1 MAPKA
6 MSPTMVSPAQPED
19 RQRLRVLIAYSYSM
33 HYRLGVFRA
42 LLAQPD
48 LDVTIAAGTT
58 PRHESPSVATSG
70 VAPIRPEDLP
80 ELQWHRTFSI
90 GWLRFQPG
98 LLRRSLSS
106 RYDVVIWDPS
116 MHCLTTWLSSVVIR
130 ARGQSLLYWGLG
142 WTKQHGRFKER
153 CKVAVFRLAHGFMTY
168 GQRSAELGVQAGY
181 PEPRLYVVGNSLP
194 DHPAAGEAA
203 ATMPPESPLML
214 GVALRLS
221 GRKRVDLLIRAVVA
235 LNARGIATRAIIVG
249 DGPERAALQGLA
261 EELDADVEFAG
272 ELYDAEKIADY
283 YRQIHLTVIPGHA
296 GLTVIQSLMHG
307 RPVVTHDN
315 PSNHADE
322 WTAIRAG
329 VSGAFFSE
337 GDLDALV
344 DTILQI
350 REQLMGGADDRR
362 AVAAACRVDFLQ
374 HGSPQAHAK
383 RIIDSVMDV
392 VAKQSP
398 RRFSRVSPRE
408 SVTND
413 QT

>member
-1 MAPKA
+1 
-6 MSPTMVSPAQPED
+6 MVSPAQPED

-42 LLAQPD
+42 LLDQPD
-48 LDVTIAAGTT
+48 IDVTIAAGTT

-70 VAPIRPEDLP
+70 VAPIQPEDLP
-80 ELQWHRTFSI
+80 ELQWHHTFSI

-106 RYDVVIWDPS
+106 RYDVVVWDPS
-116 MHCLTTWLSSVVIR
+116 LHCLTTWLSSVVIR

-168 GQRSAELGVQAGY
+168 GQRSAELGAQAAY
-181 PEPRLYVVGNSLP
+181 PAPRLYVVGNSLP
-194 DHPAAGEAA
+194 DHAAAREAA
-203 ATMPPESPLML
+203 ATTPPDSPLTL

-221 GRKRVDLLIRAVVA
+221 GRKRVDLLIRAVAA
-235 LNARGIATRAIIVG
+235 LNARGVPTRAIIVG
-249 DGPERAALQGLA
+249 EGPERAVLQSLA
-261 EELDADVEFAG
+261 DELDADVEFAG
-272 ELYDAEKIADY
+272 ELYDAEKIAAY
-283 YRQIHLTVIPGHA
+283 YRRIHLTVIPGHA

-307 RPVVTHDN
+307 RPVITHDN
-315 PSNHADE
+315 PDNHADE

-329 VSGAFFSE
+329 VSGAFFAE

-344 DTILQI
+344 DTILQV
-350 REQLMGGADDRR
+350 REQLMGGTATTLATTR
-362 AVAAACRVDFLQ
+362 ACREDYLE
-374 HGSPQAHAK
+374 HGSPQAHAR

-392 VAKQSP
+392 VAKRSP
-398 RRFSRVSPRE
+398 RRFSRVSQRE
-408 SVTND
+408 SVTSD